1 MLPIIPI
8 VVAVASA
15 AALISRRHKS
25 NEDQLGIDRLVR
37 YAKSKGVPLDSEGK
51 FNPDTLL
58 PNGMPLLFE
67 VMTDADAELLS
78 CLLEYGANPNIC
90 DAKGVPAIIYALSE
104 PSFENNIEVLLK
116 YGANPNAMD
125 SEGKAAVFYARSDTA
140 LELLY
145 KAGADFNAVD
155 RFGRT
160 ALMYAL
166 SGLYDICRHL
176 IALG

>member
-37 YAKSKGVPLDSEGK
+37 YVKSKGVPLDSDGK

-67 VMTDADAELLS
+67 VMTEADAELLS
-78 CLLEYGANPNIC
+78 CLLEYGANPNIRN
-90 DAKGVPAIIYALSE
+90 AWGVPAIIYAS
-104 PSFENNIEVLLK
+104 
-116 YGANPNAMD
+116 ATPN
-125 SEGKAAVFYARSDTA
+125 
-140 LELLY
+140 LE
-145 KAGADFNAVD
+145 K
-155 RFGRT
+155 T
-160 ALMYAL
+160 
-166 SGLYDICRHL
+166 
-176 IALG
+176 